1 LLNILLKY
9 KITLITIVL
18 LLSSCEQ
25 SKIEN
30 IKFEDI
36 DWTISIPSTFK
47 KVSKEKWDY
56 VKNDGK
62 REIEEALNKEL
73 SSEDAETTLMV
84 YKSGPLHTIE
94 ANCKKH
100 NSNVNER
107 KYIKDLNQVTFE
119 ALANAMP
126 NTTLDSTS
134 YIQVID
140 GKNIFTQ
147 ETKINYENGSQL
159 ISRSYRKIIGEYIF
173 SINTL
178 HENSGK
184 GKAILKS
191 IINSQIK

>member
-1 LLNILLKY
+1 MLNILSKY
-9 KITLITIVL
+9 KITLITIAL

-36 DWTISIPSTFK
+36 DWTISIPPTFK
-47 KVSKEKWDY
+47 KVSKEKWDH

-62 REIEEALNKEL
+62 QEIEEALNKEL
-73 SSEDAETTLMV
+73 TSEDAEITLMV

-100 NSNVNER
+100 NSNLNER

-119 ALANAMP
+119 VIAKTMP

-140 GKNIFTQ
+140 GKNFLTQ
-147 ETKINYENGSQL
+147 ETKINYKNGNQL
-159 ISRSYRKIIGEYIF
+159 ISKSYRRFIGEYIF

-178 HENSGK
+178 HENSSK
-184 GKAILKS
+184 GKVILNS
-191 IINSQIK
+191 IINSKIK